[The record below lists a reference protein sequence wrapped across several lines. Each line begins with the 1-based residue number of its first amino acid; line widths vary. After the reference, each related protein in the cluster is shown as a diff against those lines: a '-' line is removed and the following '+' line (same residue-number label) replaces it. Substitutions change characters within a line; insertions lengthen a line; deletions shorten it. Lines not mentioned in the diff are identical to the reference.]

1 MSASTEENSCL
12 KNLRKC
18 SNDQSFHF
26 SEGNLSNSND
36 IINSLDQI
44 QWTNLTSLDLSSNK
58 LRDITLLTYAD
69 KLEILNLSNNFL
81 NNVSSVIGCKSL
93 ISLDISKNDI
103 HELPELNRLPFLEKL
118 NASHN
123 PLASISGLW
132 GCMNLRYLDMTS
144 CHLTSSILT
153 GLNHNEIQLG
163 AINPLETTNTLLI
176 YLKENNLF
184 NKLQPA
190 LLGIPNLRLL
200 NLSDNPQIFHI
211 LTYQFNR
218 NEWCSIQKNLYNKDS
233 LHNPSKNDPSGY
245 GLLPSNIEYLN
256 LQKCN
261 IHFINGLTLMKR
273 LHTLNLS
280 QNQIID
286 DQALMPLK
294 SLTSL
299 QNLNLKNNPICDQN
313 NYFER
318 IIFQLKYL
326 KVLDDRRVSIIDK
339 VRSNLYYEPTLEQVA
354 REDHRINLLHQFT
367 KPQRL
372 RDCTLP
378 SLDTPYPILA
388 IIGPVGIHK
397 RQLRKLLCQKLDN
410 YFAPLICHTDK
421 LPKYKLIKQFN
432 SIQTKDSSHNITTTQ
447 TRLNN
452 NNNNSIENKMLY
464 DSNSEIDGIDYY
476 FVNTEVFNKK
486 RIDGE
491 FIQTAKIMGY
501 QYGLSWEILESIARR
516 GVAGIVV
523 GELELLYGL
532 RLAGLKPRSI
542 LCLPSNLYYYEKG
555 LRANLSQIHYTQSGL
570 LCNNDNILETLLE
583 NSEKWINWYIHRTSQ
598 LYPQIHRD
606 NPGLFDAVLS
616 IDDTQELFQ
625 QLLLLIFDYLGIN
638 SSNEFPNI
646 QMNDNGI
653 AEI

>member
-1 MSASTEENSCL
+1 MSASTEENHCL

-36 IINSLDQI
+36 IISSLDQI

-81 NNVSSVIGCKSL
+81 NNISSVISCKSL

-103 HELPELNRLPFLEKL
+103 RELPELNRLPFLEKL

-123 PLASISGLW
+123 PLESISGLW

-153 GLNHNEIQLG
+153 GLNYNEIQLG
-163 AINPLETTNTLLI
+163 AINPLETINTLLI
-176 YLKENNLF
+176 YLKQKNLF
-184 NKLQPA
+184 NKLQPT

-211 LTYQFNR
+211 LIYQFNK
-218 NEWCSIQKNLYNKDS
+218 NEWCSIQTNLYNKNS
-233 LHNPSKNDPSGY
+233 LHNSSKNDSNGY

-261 IHFINGLTLMKR
+261 IHFINGLTLMKH

-280 QNQIID
+280 DNQIID
-286 DQALMPLK
+286 NQAL
-294 SLTSL
+294 
-299 QNLNLKNNPICDQN
+299 I
-313 NYFER
+313 
-318 IIFQLKYL
+318 
-326 KVLDDRRVSIIDK
+326 
-339 VRSNLYYEPTLEQVA
+339 
-354 REDHRINLLHQFT
+354 
-367 KPQRL
+367 
-372 RDCTLP
+372 TLP
-378 SLDTPYPILA
+378 SLNTPYPILA
-388 IIGPVGIHK
+388 IIGPIGIHK

-410 YFAPLICHTDK
+410 YFAPLICHTDR

-432 SIQTKDSSHNITTTQ
+432 SIQLKDSTHNITTNQ
-447 TRLNN
+447 TRLN

-516 GVAGIVV
+516 GLAGIVV

-542 LCLPSNLYYYEKG
+542 LCLPNNLYYYEKV
-555 LRANLSQIHYTQSGL
+555 LRANLTQIHYTQSGL

-606 NPGLFDAVLS
+606 NPG
-616 IDDTQELFQ
+616 
-625 QLLLLIFDYLGIN
+625 IN

>member
-1 MSASTEENSCL
+1 MSASNEENHFL

-18 SNDQSFHF
+18 SNDQTFHF

-176 YLKENNLF
+176 YLKEKNLF
-184 NKLQPA
+184 DKLQPT

-218 NEWCSIQKNLYNKDS
+218 NEWCSIQTNLYNKDS
-233 LHNPSKNDPSGY
+233 LHNPSTNDPSGY
-245 GLLPSNIEYLN
+245 GLLPTNIEYLN

-286 DQALMPLK
+286 DQALM
-294 SLTSL
+294 
-299 QNLNLKNNPICDQN
+299 
-313 NYFER
+313 
-318 IIFQLKYL
+318 
-326 KVLDDRRVSIIDK
+326 
-339 VRSNLYYEPTLEQVA
+339 
-354 REDHRINLLHQFT
+354 
-367 KPQRL
+367 
-372 RDCTLP
+372 
-378 SLDTPYPILA
+378 
-388 IIGPVGIHK
+388 
-397 RQLRKLLCQKLDN
+397 
-410 YFAPLICHTDK
+410 
-421 LPKYKLIKQFN
+421 
-432 SIQTKDSSHNITTTQ
+432 
-447 TRLNN
+447 
-452 NNNNSIENKMLY
+452 
-464 DSNSEIDGIDYY
+464 
-476 FVNTEVFNKK
+476 
-486 RIDGE
+486 
-491 FIQTAKIMGY
+491 
-501 QYGLSWEILESIARR
+501 
-516 GVAGIVV
+516 
-523 GELELLYGL
+523 
-532 RLAGLKPRSI
+532 
-542 LCLPSNLYYYEKG
+542 
-555 LRANLSQIHYTQSGL
+555 
-570 LCNNDNILETLLE
+570 
-583 NSEKWINWYIHRTSQ
+583 
-598 LYPQIHRD
+598 
-606 NPGLFDAVLS
+606 
-616 IDDTQELFQ
+616 
-625 QLLLLIFDYLGIN
+625 
-638 SSNEFPNI
+638 
-646 QMNDNGI
+646 
-653 AEI
+653 

>member
-1 MSASTEENSCL
+1 
-12 KNLRKC
+12 
-18 SNDQSFHF
+18 
-26 SEGNLSNSND
+26 
-36 IINSLDQI
+36 
-44 QWTNLTSLDLSSNK
+44 
-58 LRDITLLTYAD
+58 
-69 KLEILNLSNNFL
+69 
-81 NNVSSVIGCKSL
+81 
-93 ISLDISKNDI
+93 
-103 HELPELNRLPFLEKL
+103 
-118 NASHN
+118 
-123 PLASISGLW
+123 
-132 GCMNLRYLDMTS
+132 MNLRYLDMTS

-153 GLNHNEIQLG
+153 GLNNNEIQLG

-184 NKLQPA
+184 NQLQPT

-200 NLSDNPQIFHI
+200 NLSYNPQIFHAFTI
-211 LTYQFNR
+211 QFNI
-218 NEWCSIQKNLYNKDS
+218 NEWCSIQKNLYHKNLLINEQFNKN
-233 LHNPSKNDPSGY
+233 LLNNQFKNDSNGY
-245 GLLPSNIEYLN
+245 GLLPYNIEYLN
-256 LQKCN
+256 LQGCN
-261 IHFINGLTLMKR
+261 IHFINGLTFMKR
-273 LHTLNLS
+273 LQILNLS

-294 SLTSL
+294 SLSSL

-326 KVLDDRRVSIIDK
+326 KILNDRRVSIMDK
-339 VRSNLYYEPTLEQVA
+339 VRANLYYEPTLEQVA

-397 RQLRKLLCQKLDN
+397 RQLRKLLYQKLDN
-410 YFAPLICHTDK
+410 YFAPLICHTDR

-432 SIQTKDSSHNITTTQ
+432 SVQSKDSSHNITNTQ

-516 GVAGIVV
+516 GLAGIVV

-542 LCLPSNLYYYEKG
+542 LCLPNNLYYYEKV
-555 LRANLSQIHYTQSGL
+555 LRAKLSQIHYTQSEL